1 MKKFIA
7 IIVFIF
13 AISHCYATDSI
24 RLEIHFD
31 FNKASINF
39 LSKKSIDSFLKKVDT
54 TQFIIK
60 KVSIFGHTDQIGKY
74 YYNEILSTKR
84 ANETENYL
92 KDSFGLSI
100 NLVENIK
107 GFGKRQLKT
116 NSYSQLN
123 RALNRRVELVIY
135 FEKKK
140 VEALKP
146 SIDTP
151 TTANQIIAISP
162 KISYKKLAEKIKDTA
177 LQIGSIVELP
187 YLLFIG
193 GLHEFLKIS
202 YPYLDEL
209 YFVMKNNPTL
219 EIEIQGHICCVE
231 GTGDGIDYSTGQKN
245 LSYARAKAVY
255 DFLRISGID
264 ANRMSYKGFGHQFPI
279 TSEITEAE
287 KTRNRRVEIK
297 ILKK

>member
-7 IIVFIF
+7 IIVFTF
-13 AISHCYATDSI
+13 AVSHCYATDSTS
-24 RLEIHFD
+24 LEIHFD
-31 FNKASINF
+31 FNKASLNF
-39 LSKKSIDSFLKKVDT
+39 LSKKSINSFFNTIDT

-60 KVSIFGHTDQIGKY
+60 KVSIFGHTDQIGSY
-74 YYNEILSTKR
+74 HYNEILSTKR

-92 KDSFGLSI
+92 KDSFGLRI
-100 NLVENIK
+100 NLIENIK

-123 RALNRRVELVIY
+123 RALNRRVEIVIY
-135 FEKKK
+135 FEKTK
-140 VEALKP
+140 VLTL

-151 TTANQIIAISP
+151 ITVSQSIAISP
-162 KISYKKLAEKIKDTA
+162 KISYKKLSEKIKDTA
-177 LQIGSIVELP
+177 LQVGSIVELP
-187 YLLFIG
+187 YLLFVG

-202 YPYLDEL
+202 YPYFDEL

-231 GTGDGIDYSTGQKN
+231 GTGDGIDYGTGQKN